1 MKKIAL
7 SDIAEECKVSKTLV
21 SMVLNGRG
29 DAYGISKETQT
40 RVFQIAEKFNYKPNQ
55 IARGLRLGKSN
66 TIGLVVSDISNP
78 FYAKIARGV
87 EDYASKS
94 GYNLIIC
101 SSDENVEKEA
111 ALLRM
116 LKERQVDGLLISTTF
131 SSSKEIMSLM
141 RESLPFVLIDRFFP
155 HTETNYVIVDN
166 YMGGMM
172 ATEHLISLGY
182 NRIAHM
188 TLTPNHLTSLKDRK
202 RGYLD
207 ALKKHDIRIN
217 KRFISQIPYG
227 DIKKNVYNELR
238 ALIASPNNV
247 QAVFMANN
255 NITTAF
261 LECVNELKLRIP
273 HEIALVSFD
282 DIELFKVFYP
292 QITAIS
298 QPIDDICRLSVTTLL
313 DEIKNKGTETEKVTI
328 KLEPK
333 LIIRESCGY
342 RYRKM

>member
-1 MKKIAL
+1 MKKVAL

-29 DAYGISKETQT
+29 DAYGISKETQM
-40 RVFQIAEKFNYKPNQ
+40 RVFQAAEKFNYKPNQ

-66 TIGLVVSDISNP
+66 TIGLIVSDISNP

-101 SSDENVEKEA
+101 SSDENVEKEI

-155 HTETNYVIVDN
+155 HTETNYVIIDN
-166 YMGGMM
+166 YKGGFT
-172 ATEHLISLGY
+172 ATEHLIKMGHT
-182 NRIAHM
+182 RIAHM
-188 TLTPNHLTSLKDRK
+188 TITPNHLTSLKERK
-202 RGYLD
+202 RGYID

-217 KRFISQIPYG
+217 KKFICQIPYG
-227 DIKKNVYNELR
+227 DIKKNVYRELR
-238 ALIASPNNV
+238 SLLASPNNV
-247 QAVFMANN
+247 QAIFIANN

-261 LECVNELKLRIP
+261 LECVNEMKLRIP

-282 DIELFKVFYP
+282 DIALFKVFYP
-292 QITAIS
+292 QITAVA
-298 QPIDDICRLSVTTLL
+298 QPIDDICKNSVKALL
-313 DEIKNKGTETEKVTI
+313 DEIKNKGTESPKVKI
-328 KLEPK
+328 VLEPE

-342 RYRKM
+342 MYRKG